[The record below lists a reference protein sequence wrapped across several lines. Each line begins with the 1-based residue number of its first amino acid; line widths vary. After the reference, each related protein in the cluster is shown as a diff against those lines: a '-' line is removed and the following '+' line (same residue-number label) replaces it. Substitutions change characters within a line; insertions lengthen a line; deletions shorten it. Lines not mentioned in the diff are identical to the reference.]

1 MESNE
6 PKVSPNVGDIVKF
19 HYIKGNFYR
28 AIHVDGAYGGLT
40 PRGTIALSCF
50 NERRPLPVQTGNK
63 LVHGRDENLTLGPET
78 DDALIS
84 KDGIIREIDAT
95 LYVTV
100 EVARDIAYW
109 LLNQVSQFEHIQ
121 NALTTS
127 NQAGDK

>member
-1 MESNE
+1 MTGCLCCISDFLTSVWVKRVRA
-6 PKVSPNVGDIVKF
+6 PGQMGARCLLIMTIV
-19 HYIKGNFYR
+19 
-28 AIHVDGAYGGLT
+28 
-40 PRGTIALSCF
+40 LSCF